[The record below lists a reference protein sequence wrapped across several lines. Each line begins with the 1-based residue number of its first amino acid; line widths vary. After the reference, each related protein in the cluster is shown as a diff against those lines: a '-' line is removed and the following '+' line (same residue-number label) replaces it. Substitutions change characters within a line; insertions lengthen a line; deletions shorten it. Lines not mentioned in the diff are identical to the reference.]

1 MRKEKKEKR
10 AIMERKNEL
19 TLMCGANYIRYQ
31 TNKGTLEEAFKEF
44 EGICQRNGIDISNVD
59 FACATLRDS
68 AAGELVSVG
77 KGIKAENPAWKK
89 PQVKP
94 KKAFVSGSHG
104 RTSLLRANFW
114 R

>member
-1 MRKEKKEKR
+1 MRRGKEERTKL
-10 AIMERKNEL
+10 MERKNEL

-31 TNKGTLEEAFKEF
+31 TNKGNLEDAFKDF

-68 AAGELVSVG
+68 ADGELVSVG
-77 KGIKAENPAWKK
+77 KGMKAEIPAWKK
-89 PQVKP
+89 PQVS
-94 KKAFVSGSHG
+94 KKAPAAGLNG